1 MSKTAAEYIDINEL
15 KPWDKNPRK
24 NDHAVS
30 EVKQSIERFGFS
42 APIIARKSDNVIIA
56 GHTRWKAAKEI
67 GLKEVPV
74 RFMDLD
80 VVDSQL
86 LAIADNKLN
95 ERADWDEDLLEQ
107 VLQDLAGEDLS
118 GIGFDDNELQDI
130 IDKVSDTEPKEE
142 NEDLPELEEEVHSK
156 EGEIYELGL
165 HRLLCGDS
173 TKKENWDL
181 LLDGEKVDMVFTDPP
196 YGVSLGFNMNEEQA
210 KILKKRTD
218 NLTIQND
225 DLTGEKLELFLEK
238 CFTCLYQILKA
249 GGAIY
254 VACPPS
260 PNLKYY
266 FEKPLLELNLV
277 RHSLVWI
284 KHTFAFGRSD
294 YHYQHEDILYG
305 WKEGAAHYFID
316 DHSKSTT
323 LHYDKPSRNPI
334 HPTMKPIELIE
345 ELIKNSSRRKEII
358 ADAFGGSGS
367 TLIAADKQNRY
378 ARLIELDPKYCD
390 AIRRRWTRYATE
402 NGLEIGSGGLE

>member
-1 MSKTAAEYIDINEL
+1 MSKTAAEYIDINQL

-42 APIIARKSDNVIIA
+42 SPIIARKSDNVIIA

-95 ERADWDEDLLEQ
+95 ERADWDDDLLEQ

-130 IDKVSDTEPKEE
+130 IDKISDTEPKEE

-156 EGEIYELGL
+156 EGEIYELGP

-181 LLDGEKVDMVFTDPP
+181 LLDGEKVDMIFTDPP
-196 YGVSLGFNMNEEQA
+196 YGVSYIGKTADKM
-210 KILKKRTD
+210 
-218 NLTIQND
+218 TIQND
-225 DLTGEKLELFLEK
+225 DLTGDNLYLFLK
-238 CFTCLYQILKA
+238 DCFNCLYENLKA
-249 GGAIY
+249 GGVIY

-266 FEKPLLELNLV
+266 FEKPLLELNVV
-277 RHSLVWI
+277 RHSLVWV
-284 KHTFAFGRSD
+284 KQTFVLGRSD
-294 YHYQHEDILYG
+294 YNYQHEDILYG

-358 ADAFGGSGS
+358 ADSFGGSGS

-390 AIRRRWTRYATE
+390 AIRRRWTRYAKD
-402 NGLEIGSGGLE
+402 NGLEVGSGGLE

>member
-1 MSKTAAEYIDINEL
+1 MSKIAAEYIDINQL

-42 APIIARKSDNVIIA
+42 SPIIARKSDNVIIA

-130 IDKVSDTEPKEE
+130 IDKASDTDTKEE

-156 EGEIYELGL
+156 EGEIYELGP

-173 TKKENWDL
+173 TKKEKWDL

-196 YGVSLGFNMNEEQA
+196 YGVSYVGQNDM
-210 KILKKRTD
+210 KIT
-218 NLTIQND
+218 ND
-225 DLTGEKLELFLEK
+225 DLSGED
-238 CFTCLYQILKA
+238 LYQFLNIVFSNIQSNLKP
-249 GGAIY
+249 GGSIY
-254 VACPPS
+254 VASPS
-260 PNLKYY
+260 MVHIKIH
-266 FEKPLLELNLV
+266 FMKALLENKLV
-277 RHSLVWI
+277 RHNLLWI
-284 KHTFAFGRSD
+284 KNRFVLGRAD
-294 YHYQHEDILYG
+294 YHYQYEDIFYG
-305 WKEGAAHYFID
+305 WKEGAPHYFID
-316 DHSKSTT
+316 DRTKTT
-323 LHYDKPSRNPI
+323 NLEFEKPQSNDI

-345 ELIKNSSRRKEII
+345 ELIKNSSRKKEII

-367 TLIAADKQNRY
+367 TLIAADKQDRY

-390 AIRRRWTRYATE
+390 AIRRRWTRYARE
-402 NGLEIGSGGLE
+402 NGLEVGSGGLE

>member
-1 MSKTAAEYIDINEL
+1 MSKTAAEYIDIKQL

-24 NDHAVS
+24 NDHAVI

-42 APIIARKSDNVIIA
+42 SPIIARKSDNVIIA

-130 IDKVSDTEPKEE
+130 IDKASDTDTKEE

-156 EGEIYELGL
+156 EGEIYELGP
-165 HRLLCGDS
+165 HRLICGDS
-173 TKKENWDL
+173 TKKENWNL

-196 YGVSLGFNMNEEQA
+196 YGMNYGGGRGKKQFGEILNDELQNEEL
-210 KILKKRTD
+210 I
-218 NLTIQND
+218 NLVK
-225 DLTGEKLELFLEK
+225 EPLE
-238 CFTCLYQILKA
+238 
-249 GGAIY
+249 
-254 VACPPS
+254 
-260 PNLKYY
+260 NLKLFGCEIFYVCLTWR
-266 FEKPLLELNLV
+266 FMKEFQIAFNRINL
-277 RHSLVWI
+277 SINSCIVWNKLSI
-284 KHTFAFGRSD
+284 GLGHQD
-294 YHYQHEDILYG
+294 YRPQHEFILYSNISNT
-305 WKEGAAHYFID
+305 KIID
-316 DHSKSTT
+316 RSLSDVWNIKRDNHQS
-323 LHYDKPSRNPI
+323 YI
-334 HPTMKPIELIE
+334 HPTQKPITVAE
-345 ELIKNSSRRKEII
+345 EAIKNSTIKSDIV

-367 TLIAADKQNRY
+367 TLIAADKLNRY

-402 NGLEIGSGGLE
+402 NGLEVGSGGLE

>member
-1 MSKTAAEYIDINEL
+1 MSKIAAEYIDINQL

-42 APIIARKSDNVIIA
+42 SPIIARKSDNVIIA

-130 IDKVSDTEPKEE
+130 IDKASDTDTKEE

-156 EGEIYELGL
+156 EGEIYELGP

-181 LLDGEKVDMVFTDPP
+181 LLDGEKVDMIFTDPP
-196 YGVSLGFNMNEEQA
+196 YGIGYKRIKGKHRLIENDANLIESENIIKGFLACIKTSIYFICCDWRSMQTIIDSMEECGIKTKCCIVWD
-210 KILKKRTD
+210 KINPVQ
-218 NLTIQND
+218 NLD
-225 DLTGEKLELFLEK
+225 R
-238 CFTCLYQILKA
+238 
-249 GGAIY
+249 
-254 VACPPS
+254 
-260 PNLKYY
+260 YY
-266 FEKPLLELNLV
+266 K
-277 RHSLVWI
+277 
-284 KHTFAFGRSD
+284 
-294 YHYQHEDILYG
+294 QHEMIIYAGPYGGNKTQCGDI
-305 WKEGAAHYFID
+305 WKHKRDFTPD
-316 DHSKSTT
+316 
-323 LHYDKPSRNPI
+323 
-334 HPTMKPIELIE
+334 HPTPKPIPLIQQAIKTSM
-345 ELIKNSSRRKEII
+345 LSKNSII
-358 ADAFGGSGS
+358 IDGFTGSGG
-367 TLIAADKQNRY
+367 TLIAADIEDMQ
-378 ARLIELDPKYCD
+378 ARCIELDPQYCD
-390 AIRRRWTRYATE
+390 VIRRRWTRYATE
-402 NGLEIGSGGLE
+402 NGLEVGSGGLE